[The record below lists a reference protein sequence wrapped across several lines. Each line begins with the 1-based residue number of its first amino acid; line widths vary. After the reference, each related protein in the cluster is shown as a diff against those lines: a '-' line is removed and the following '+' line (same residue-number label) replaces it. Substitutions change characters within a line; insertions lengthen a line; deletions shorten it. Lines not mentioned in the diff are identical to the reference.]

1 MNLLRHVGHFKKIRI
16 AVIVFLLA
24 AACSGRAAPDG
35 VTALSAL
42 QARDLIEANRGD
54 PGFVILDLR
63 TPEEFRQG
71 HIAGAVLL
79 NYYNPG
85 FMQALRGLDKTKRY
99 LVYCRSGNRSAKAV
113 SRIAGMGFAKV
124 YHLSAGILAWQAEK
138 LPLTN
143 SA

>member
-1 MNLLRHVGHFKKIRI
+1 MNLLRHVGHFKQIRI
-16 AVIVFLLA
+16 AVILVLLA
-24 AACSGRAAPDG
+24 AGCSGRAAPDG

-54 PGFVILDLR
+54 PGFVVLDLR
-63 TPEEFRQG
+63 TPEEYRQG

-79 NYYNPG
+79 NYYDPG
-85 FMQALRGLDKTKRY
+85 FMQALSSLDKTRHY

-113 SRIAGMGFAKV
+113 NRIAGMGFAKV
-124 YHLSAGILAWQAEK
+124 YHLADGILAWRAEK